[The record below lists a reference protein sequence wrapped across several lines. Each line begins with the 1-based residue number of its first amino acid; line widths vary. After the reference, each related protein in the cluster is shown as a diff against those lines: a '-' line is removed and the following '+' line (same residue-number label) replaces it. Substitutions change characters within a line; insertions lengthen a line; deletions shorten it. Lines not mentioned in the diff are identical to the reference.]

1 MAQDW
6 LKNLKA
12 GDKVFID
19 GRTGKTLT
27 IVQKITPTG
36 RVVANNIQFIN
47 GANYSDKW
55 NVIVLEEATEEAVR
69 NYKAMKFTRAVKFAM
84 GSAKITYAQAKKINE
99 ILNLGIGE

>member
-1 MAQDW
+1 MTQDW

-47 GANYSDKW
+47 GVNHSDKW
-55 NVIVLEEATEEAVR
+55 NVIVLEEATEEEKEKIR
-69 NYKAMKFTRAVKFAM
+69 KYIKKEFT
-84 GSAKITYAQAKKINE
+84 I
-99 ILNLGIGE
+99 